1 MQVHIH
7 IYLSNEI
14 TLFRG
19 DNILSKSHKLPDK
32 IPSSKH
38 KKHSKLL
45 VRGIQARPPK
55 NNTTAVA
62 LGCLPNFKVSTAK
75 DIKALWKHNL
85 GGSKL
90 DLNPKCPP

>member
-14 TLFRG
+14 TSFRS
-19 DNILSKSHKLPDK
+19 DNIFSKAISYLTKNPVPSIK
-32 IPSSKH
+32 NIPSCWSDESK
-38 KKHSKLL
+38 
-45 VRGIQARPPK
+45 QDPPPK
-55 NNTTAVA
+55 YTTAVA